1 MNDCVLLLCEI
12 WFLWWCVCGIADRRP
27 SVWSLKTHGWKQS
40 ARISLLLKWVLIFTR
55 VFKDSLPEQG
65 TCEGSRWRCGR
76 QSQRVEKLKLWLRLE
91 TWDENTSAGRTWHK
105 IDPRFDWSDLPT
117 RERSCGCAVC
127 CVQCVH
133 FHSFSY
139 YLFNTL
145 APFAWNHKP
154 NQRSGLFRVWVL
166 TDWLLSHYP
175 SSSSWRTGKIWTRF
189 WRASRANFEARS
201 PRWI

>member
-27 SVWSLKTHGWKQS
+27 SVWSLKPRPKAKRDNLT
-40 ARISLLLKWVLIFTR
+40 SLEMSPDLFKGLQRFSTR
-55 VFKDSLPEQG
+55 AG
-65 TCEGSRWRCGR
+65 NMWRWRCRR
-76 QSQRVEKLKLWLRLE
+76 QSQRVEKLKLWLRHYYL
-91 TWDENTSAGRTWHK
+91 WDENTGAGRTWHK

-189 WRASRANFEARS
+189 WRVSRANFEARS

>member
-76 QSQRVEKLKLWLRLE
+76 QSQRVEKLKLWLRVE
-91 TWDENTSAGRTWHK
+91 TWEDENTGAGRTWHK
-105 IDPRFDWSDLPT
+105 IDPRFDWSDLPIPA
-117 RERSCGCAVC
+117 SVFLWLCGVSVVLCSVC
-127 CVQCVH
+127 TSIVTT
-133 FHSFSY
+133 

-145 APFAWNHKP
+145 APFAWNQRP
-154 NQRSGLFRVWVL
+154 NQRRGLFRVWVL
-166 TDWLLSHYP
+166 TDWLAGFKVHSEP
-175 SSSSWRTGKIWTRF
+175 
-189 WRASRANFEARS
+189 
-201 PRWI
+201 